1 MKQLKNHILQ
11 VLILVMI
18 IALTHCASS
27 TEIQGE
33 YTSILKFYSGGNEYS
48 IMSFSHED
56 VTGYNILV
64 REENDKI
71 IIKSIDKQQ
80 DGELDEVLVG
90 DLTLAD
96 ARKIYADGLV
106 AAKEMGMLKEKN
118 FERFYNFSDKIY
130 NYEIRSY
137 ILVQG
142 DNYNLFA
149 AKEKGFNN
157 VIIIIDEKADGL
169 LDKFQQG
176 SGDIIKFQALY
187 EEVLKQ
193 GIVSKR
199 VVNEDKIYFVTNWSV
214 TRIN

>member
-18 IALTHCASS
+18 IGLTHCASS

-187 EEVLKQ
+187 EEVLRQ

-199 VVNEDKIYFVTNWSV
+199 VVNEDKVYFVTN
-214 TRIN
+214 

>member
-18 IALTHCASS
+18 IGLTHCASS

-33 YTSILKFYSGGNEYS
+33 YTSILKFYSDGNEYS

-199 VVNEDKIYFVTNWSV
+199 VVNEDKIYFVTN
-214 TRIN
+214 

>member
-11 VLILVMI
+11 VLILVI
-18 IALTHCASS
+18 IIGLTHCASS
-27 TEIQGE
+27 SHTQGE
-33 YTSILKFYSGGNEYS
+33 YNRILKFYSGGNEYS
-48 IMSFSHED
+48 IMSYLSND
-56 VTGYNILV
+56 ATGYNILM

-80 DGELDEVLVG
+80 DGKLDEVLEG
-90 DLTLAD
+90 DLSLAD
-96 ARKIYADGLV
+96 ASKIYADGLA
-106 AAKEMGMLKEKN
+106 AAKEMGMLKERN

-130 NYEIRSY
+130 DYEIRTY

-157 VIIIIDEKADGL
+157 VIIIVDEKADGL

-187 EEVLKQ
+187 EEVLRQ
-193 GIVSKR
+193 GMVSNR
-199 VVNEDKIYFVTNWSV
+199 VVNVDKVYFVTN
-214 TRIN
+214 

>member
-11 VLILVMI
+11 VLILVI
-18 IALTHCASS
+18 IIGLTHCASS
-27 TEIQGE
+27 SHTQGE
-33 YTSILKFYSGGNEYS
+33 YNRILKFYSGGNEYS
-48 IMSFSHED
+48 IMSYLSND
-56 VTGYNILV
+56 ATGYNILM

-80 DGELDEVLVG
+80 DGKLDEVLEG
-90 DLTLAD
+90 DLSLAD
-96 ARKIYADGLV
+96 ASKIYADGLA
-106 AAKEMGMLKEKN
+106 AAKEMGMLKEKD

-130 NYEIRSY
+130 DYEIRTY

-149 AKEKGFNN
+149 AKKKGFNN
-157 VIIIIDEKADGL
+157 VIIIVDEKADGL

-187 EEVLKQ
+187 EEVLRQ
-193 GIVSKR
+193 GMVSNR
-199 VVNEDKIYFVTNWSV
+199 VVNVDKVYFVTN
-214 TRIN
+214 